1 MDDAKDDHNSAI
13 PFERHVAAAEARAAL
28 GYFEA
33 GVPMRDGLELASDVY
48 LPAKSRDGPV
58 PVVVTATPYG
68 KEAQV
73 ADRDLWRHHGYGF
86 VAADVRGRGKS
97 EGLWD
102 AHVNDAKDTHDLI
115 EWVASQTWCNGVV
128 GTTGLSYGGWIQ
140 WAAASEH
147 PAHLK
152 AMISTSAAGRW
163 QQEIPYTNGVFQLF
177 FAWWSYRTRRR
188 ILETYG
194 FVRTDWYEKLST
206 LPFKSLEDYID
217 SDSPTWDN
225 LADRYTLDDFY
236 RALRYDDRYDQIN
249 VPCLHVTGWYDQEDL
264 LGAFHHYEMMMNN
277 SPARSDQYLIVG
289 PWSHVGSRNPS
300 RVYGGIDFGPEA
312 PLDIEAEHLRFFDYW
327 LKGEDNGLTSLDR
340 VRLFEPGRNTWRD
353 AGVWPTSTTNLAMH
367 LGDETLSLQVP
378 AESGERSYR
387 YDPLDPVPTGLTI
400 SRYPLYEDVPL
411 DQTKTEQRDDVLC
424 FTSEPLDREVVISGW
439 PRLELFASSDCDD
452 TDWHVKVTD
461 VNPDGRSLRLSQG
474 CLRAACRN
482 SLEFLEPLIPG
493 DTFQFSIELWPTH
506 HVLKP
511 GHSVRVSVTSSDFPW
526 FARSL
531 NQFGP
536 VHLQSEPKVAVNTV
550 RFGFEFPS
558 RLVLPTEG

>member
-1 MDDAKDDHNSAI
+1 MAEAKANLNSTI
-13 PFERHVAAAEARAAL
+13 PFERHVAAAEARASS

-33 GVPMRDGLELASDVY
+33 GVPMRDGLELAADVY
-48 LPAKSRDGPV
+48 LPVGSSDYPV
-58 PVVVTATPYG
+58 PAVVTATPYG

-73 ADRDLWRHHGYGF
+73 ADRELWRSNGYVF

-102 AHVNDAKDTHDLI
+102 AHVNDARDTHDLI
-115 EWVASQTWCNGVV
+115 EWVAEQPWCNGVV

-140 WAAASEH
+140 WAAASQH
-147 PAHLK
+147 PPHLK

-206 LPFKSLEDYID
+206 LPFKSLEGFID

-236 RALRYDDRYDQIN
+236 RALRFDDHYDEIT

-264 LGAFHHYEMMMNN
+264 LGAFHHYEMMMAN
-277 SPARSDQYLIVG
+277 SPARADQYLIVG

-300 RVYGGIDFGPEA
+300 RVYAGIDFGPEA
-312 PLDIEAEHLRFFDYW
+312 ALDIEAEHVRFFDYW
-327 LKGEDNGLTSLDR
+327 LKGRDNGLASSDR
-340 VRLFEPGRNTWRD
+340 VRLFEPGRNVWRD
-353 AGVWPTSTTNLAMH
+353 AGVWPTSSTTRTLY
-367 LGDETLSLQVP
+367 LGDGTLSTKEQPSV
-378 AESGERSYR
+378 GKFNYR
-387 YDPLDPVPTGLTI
+387 YDPIDPVPTGLTI

-411 DQTKTEQRDDVLC
+411 DQTAIEQRDDVLG
-424 FTSEPLDREVVISGW
+424 FTSEPLDFELVISGW

-461 VNPDGRSLRLSQG
+461 VDPDGRSLRLTQG

-482 SLEFLEPLIPG
+482 SLEFLEPLEPG
-493 DTFQFSIELWPTH
+493 ETYHFSIELWPTH

-511 GHSVRVSVTSSDFPW
+511 GHSIRVSVTSSDFPW

-536 VHLQSEPKVAVNTV
+536 VHLQSEAKAAINTV
-550 RFGFEFPS
+550 SFGGEFAS
-558 RLVLPTEG
+558 RLVLPVED

>member
-1 MDDAKDDHNSAI
+1 
-13 PFERHVAAAEARAAL
+13 
-28 GYFEA
+28 
-33 GVPMRDGLELASDVY
+33 MRDGLELAADVY
-48 LPAKSRDGPV
+48 LPIGTGDDPAPA
-58 PVVVTATPYG
+58 VVTATPYG

-73 ADRDLWRHHGYGF
+73 ADRELWRSNGYVF

-115 EWVASQTWCNGVV
+115 EWVAAQPWCNGVV

-140 WAAASEH
+140 WAAASQH

-206 LPFKSLEDYID
+206 LPFKSLEDFID
-217 SDSPTWDN
+217 SPSPTWDN

-236 RALRYDDRYDQIN
+236 RALRFDDHYDEIT

-264 LGAFHHYEMMMNN
+264 LGAFHHYEKMMAN
-277 SPARSDQYLIVG
+277 SPARGDQYLIVG

-300 RVYGGIDFGPEA
+300 RVYGGIDFGPESA
-312 PLDIEAEHLRFFDYW
+312 LDIEAEHVRFFDYW
-327 LKGEDNGLTSLDR
+327 LKGIDNGLASTNR
-340 VRLFEPGRNTWRD
+340 VRLFEPGRNVWRE
-353 AGVWPTSTTNLAMH
+353 AGQWPTSSTTRTLY
-367 LGDETLSLQVP
+367 LGDGTLSTHEHSSVGEQV
-378 AESGERSYR
+378 YR
-387 YDPLDPVPTGLTI
+387 YDPMDPVPTGLTI

-411 DQTKTEQRDDVLC
+411 DQTAVEQRDDVLC
-424 FTSEPLDREVVISGW
+424 FTGEPLDGELVISGW

-461 VNPDGRSLRLSQG
+461 VDPSGRSLRLTQG

-482 SLEFLEPLIPG
+482 SLEFLEPLDPG
-493 DTFQFSIELWPTH
+493 QTYHFSIELWPAH
-506 HVLKP
+506 HVVKK
-511 GHSVRVSVTSSDFPW
+511 GHSIRVAVTSSDFPW

-536 VHLQSEPKVAVNTV
+536 VHLQSEPKVAINTV
-550 RFGFEFPS
+550 RFGGEFTS
-558 RLVLPTEG
+558 RLVLPVED